1 MLIKFLKGLGFS
13 FIFTL
18 VLFLLF
24 AIILR
29 FSNISDSIIPGIVL
43 IVSII
48 SILCGA
54 SICTKDAKNQGWLWG
69 GSIGGAYALL
79 LYVISSFILTGFS
92 LTATTIYLILGYILI
107 GAIGGIIGINI

>member
-13 FIFTL
+13 FGFTL

-24 AIILR
+24 AVILR

-54 SICTKDAKNQGWLWG
+54 SICTKDAKSQGWLWG
-69 GSIGGAYALL
+69 GSIGGTYALL
-79 LYVISSFILTGFS
+79 LYVILTGAS

>member
-1 MLIKFLKGLGFS
+1 MHIKFLKGLSFS
-13 FIFTL
+13 ILFTL

-24 AIILR
+24 AVILR
-29 FSNISDSIIPGIVL
+29 FSNISDTIIPGIVL

-54 SICTKDAKNQGWLWG
+54 SICTKNAKSQGWLWG
-69 GSIGGAYALL
+69 GSVGAAYALL
-79 LYVISSFILTGFS
+79 LYSISSLMSTGFS
-92 LTATTIYLILGYILI
+92 PTYTTIYLISGYILI

>member
-1 MLIKFLKGLGFS
+1 MHIKFLKGLSFS
-13 FIFTL
+13 LIFTL
-18 VLFLLF
+18 ILFFLF

-54 SICTKDAKNQGWLWG
+54 SICTKDAKSQGWLWG
-69 GSIGGAYALL
+69 GSIGGVYALL
-79 LYVISSFILTGFS
+79 LYIISSFALTGFS
-92 LTATTIYLILGYILI
+92 LTSTTIYLILGYILI
-107 GAIGGIIGINI
+107 GSIGGIIGINI

>member
-1 MLIKFLKGLGFS
+1 MYIKFLKGLSFS
-13 FIFTL
+13 IVFTL
-18 VLFLLF
+18 VLFFLF

-29 FSNISDSIIPGIVL
+29 FSNISDTIIPGIVL

-54 SICTKDAKNQGWLWG
+54 SICTKNAKSQGWLWG
-69 GSIGGAYALL
+69 GGIGAIYALL
-79 LYVISSFILTGFS
+79 LYFISSLTLTGFAP
-92 LTATTIYLILGYILI
+92 TYTTIYLILGYILI